1 MCAVFLFMRILV
13 VDDERDV
20 GLTLK
25 IILDKYGFFVDSF
38 TDPETALRK
47 FKPDWYDLII
57 LDIKMP
63 NINGFELYNRFKS
76 KDPKINTLFLTAL
89 SNVEPY
95 NTQDSKVYPKKGERH
110 FLKKPISNNELLEQ
124 VHMLT
129 N

>member
-1 MCAVFLFMRILV
+1 MIYTEKYMCAVFLFMSILV

-95 NTQDSKVYPKKGERH
+95 NTQDSKVYPK
-110 FLKKPISNNELLEQ
+110 
-124 VHMLT
+124 
-129 N
+129 